1 MVFHR
6 IAGLRYTPA
15 PDEQKRGNTMVDS
28 RQSTPSVLP
37 SVERIQQELAR
48 AKSID
53 DFFGK
58 EGIFA
63 RLFADTLEQML
74 EAELTAHLGYPAH
87 APEGR
92 NSGNSRNGKRPRQLR
107 TSSGDTTIQV
117 PRDRNST
124 FQSPL
129 LDAYQ
134 TSTNELEE
142 KIIGLYAKGM
152 SARDIQD
159 TLHQAYG
166 VEVSPATISTVTD
179 KVWSLVESWQ
189 NRPLAAIYPIVYLDA
204 IHLKLRRDGK
214 VANTAVY
221 IVLGVDLDG
230 QRDVLGHWVGDGGAG
245 ANFWLSVVTDL
256 QSRGVTDIF
265 IACIDGLTG
274 FKEAIQAVF
283 PKTQIQRCI
292 IHQVRHSLTYVS
304 WKDRK
309 AFVADLKTI
318 YQAPTREA
326 AEEKLLELD
335 ERWGDKYAVAV
346 RSWERNWEDLATM
359 FEYPG
364 EIRRLISTTNTV
376 EGYNRQLRK
385 VTKTKGAL
393 PSGDAAR
400 KLLYLATMG
409 IVKKWTAPVFNWA
422 KIRNQLAIRFEGRFP
437 V

>member
-1 MVFHR
+1 
-6 IAGLRYTPA
+6 
-15 PDEQKRGNTMVDS
+15 MVDTQ
-28 RQSTPSVLP
+28 QSTTSVLP

-74 EAELTAHLGYPAH
+74 EAELTAHLGYPRH
-87 APEGR
+87 APEGHH
-92 NSGNSRNGKRPRQLR
+92 SGNSRNGKRTRNLR
-107 TSSGDTTIQV
+107 TSTGDTTIQV

-124 FQSPL
+124 FLSPL

-134 TSTNELEE
+134 TSTNELED

-166 VEVSPATISTVTD
+166 VEVSAATISTVTD
-179 KVWSLVESWQ
+179 KVWSLVEAWQ

-214 VANTAVY
+214 VVNTAVY
-221 IVLGVDLDG
+221 IVLGVDLEG
-230 QRDVLGHWVGDGGAG
+230 QRDVLGHWIGDGAEG
-245 ANFWLSVVTDL
+245 ANFWLSVLTDL
-256 QSRGVTDIF
+256 QGRGVTDIF

-274 FKEAIQAVF
+274 FKDAIQAVF
-283 PKTQIQRCI
+283 PRSQIQRCI
-292 IHQVRHSLTYVS
+292 IHQVRQSLTYVS

-309 AFVADLKTI
+309 AFVADLRTI
-318 YQAPTREA
+318 YQAPTREG
-326 AEEKLLELD
+326 AETRLLELS
-335 ERWGDKYAVAV
+335 ERWSATYPMAV
-346 RSWERNWEDLATM
+346 RSWETHWEDLATM
-359 FEYPG
+359 FEYG
-364 EIRRLISTTNTV
+364 AEIRRLIYTTNSI

-385 VTKTKGAL
+385 VTKTKGAF
-393 PSGDAAR
+393 PTDEAAR
-400 KLLYLATMG
+400 KLLFLVNRNITR
-409 IVKKWTAPVFNWA
+409 KWTAPVPNWA
-422 KIRNQLAIRFEGRFP
+422 RIRNQLAIRFAGRLP
-437 V
+437 M

>member
-1 MVFHR
+1 
-6 IAGLRYTPA
+6 
-15 PDEQKRGNTMVDS
+15 MVDT
-28 RQSTPSVLP
+28 QQATPSILP

-48 AKSID
+48 AKSVD

-74 EAELTAHLGYPAH
+74 EAELTAHLGYPRH
-87 APEGR
+87 APEGHH
-92 NSGNSRNGKRPRQLR
+92 SGNSRNGKRTRQLR
-107 TSSGDTTIQV
+107 TSTGDTTIQV

-134 TSTNELEE
+134 TSTNELED

-152 SARDIQD
+152 STRDIQD

-166 VEVSPATISTVTD
+166 VEVSPATISSVTD
-179 KVWSLVESWQ
+179 KVWSLVEAWQ
-189 NRPLAAIYPIVYLDA
+189 NRSLAAIYPIIYLDA

-214 VANTAVY
+214 VVNTAVY

-230 QRDVLGHWVGDGGAG
+230 QRDVLGHWVGDGGEG

-256 QSRGVTDIF
+256 QTRGVQDIF

-274 FKEAIQAVF
+274 FKDAIQAVF
-283 PKTQIQRCI
+283 PRTQIQRCI
-292 IHQVRHSLTYVS
+292 IHQVRQSLTYVS

-309 AFVADLKTI
+309 AFVADLRTI

-326 AEEKLLELD
+326 AETRLLELS
-335 ERWGDKYAVAV
+335 ERWSATYPMAV
-346 RSWERNWEDLATM
+346 RSWETHWEDLATM
-359 FEYPG
+359 FEYG
-364 EIRRLISTTNTV
+364 SEIRRLIYTTNSI

-385 VTKTKGAL
+385 VTKTKGAF
-393 PSGDAAR
+393 PTDEAAR
-400 KLLYLATMG
+400 KLLFLVNRDITR
-409 IVKKWTAPVFNWA
+409 KWTAPVANWA
-422 KIRNQLAIRFEGRFP
+422 RIRNQLAIRFAGRLP
-437 V
+437 M

>member
-1 MVFHR
+1 
-6 IAGLRYTPA
+6 
-15 PDEQKRGNTMVDS
+15 MVDTQ
-28 RQSTPSVLP
+28 QSTPSVLP

-74 EAELTAHLGYPAH
+74 EAELTAHLGYPRH

-92 NSGNSRNGKRPRQLR
+92 NSGNSRNGKRTRQLR
-107 TSSGDTTIQV
+107 TSSGDTTLQV
-117 PRDRNST
+117 PRDRNGT
-124 FQSPL
+124 FQAPL

-134 TSTNELEE
+134 TSTNELED

-166 VEVSPATISTVTD
+166 VEVSAATISTVTD
-179 KVWSLVESWQ
+179 KVWSLVEAWQ

-214 VANTAVY
+214 VTNTAVY

-230 QRDVLGHWVGDGGAG
+230 QCDVLGHWVGDGGEG

-256 QSRGVTDIF
+256 QTRGVQDIF

-274 FKEAIQAVF
+274 FKDAIQAVF
-283 PKTQIQRCI
+283 PHAQIQRCI
-292 IHQVRHSLTYVS
+292 IHQVRQSLTYVS

-309 AFVADLKTI
+309 AFVADLRTI

-326 AEEKLLELD
+326 AETRLLELS
-335 ERWGDKYAVAV
+335 EKWSATYPMAV
-346 RSWERNWEDLATM
+346 RSWETHWEDLATM
-359 FEYPG
+359 FEYG
-364 EIRRLISTTNTV
+364 AEIRRLIYTTNSI

-385 VTKTKGAL
+385 VTKTKGAF
-393 PSGDAAR
+393 PTDEAAR
-400 KLLYLATMG
+400 KLRVAGQPRDHPEM
-409 IVKKWTAPVFNWA
+409 N
-422 KIRNQLAIRFEGRFP
+422 R
-437 V
+437 

>member
-1 MVFHR
+1 
-6 IAGLRYTPA
+6 
-15 PDEQKRGNTMVDS
+15 MVDNQ
-28 RQSTPSVLP
+28 QSTTSVLP

-74 EAELTAHLGYPAH
+74 EAELTAHLGYPRH

-92 NSGNSRNGKRPRQLR
+92 HSGNSRNGRRTRQLR
-107 TSSGDTTIQV
+107 TSTGDTTIQV

-124 FQSPL
+124 FLSPL

-166 VEVSPATISTVTD
+166 VEVSAATISTVTD
-179 KVWSLVESWQ
+179 KVWSLVEAWQ

-230 QRDVLGHWVGDGGAG
+230 QRDVLGHWVGDGAEG

-256 QSRGVTDIF
+256 QGRGVQDIF
-265 IACIDGLTG
+265 IACIDGLNG
-274 FKEAIQAVF
+274 FKDAIQAVF
-283 PKTQIQRCI
+283 PHTQIQRCI
-292 IHQVRHSLTYVS
+292 IHQVRQSLTYVS

-309 AFVADLKTI
+309 AFVADLRTI

-326 AEEKLLELD
+326 AETRLLELA
-335 ERWGDKYAVAV
+335 EQWSATYPMAV
-346 RSWERNWEDLATM
+346 RSWETHWEDLATM
-359 FEYPG
+359 FEYG
-364 EIRRLISTTNTV
+364 AEIRRLIYTTNSI

-385 VTKTKGAL
+385 VTKTKGAF
-393 PSGDAAR
+393 PTDDAAR
-400 KLLYLATMG
+400 KLLFLVNRNITR
-409 IVKKWTAPVFNWA
+409 KWTAPVPNWA
-422 KIRNQLAIRFEGRFP
+422 RIRNQLAIRFAGRLP
-437 V
+437 M

>member
-1 MVFHR
+1 M
-6 IAGLRYTPA
+6 I
-15 PDEQKRGNTMVDS
+15 DNQ
-28 RQSTPSVLP
+28 QSTPSVLP

-74 EAELTAHLGYPAH
+74 EAELTAHLGYPRH
-87 APEGR
+87 APEGHH
-92 NSGNSRNGKRPRQLR
+92 SGNSRNGKRTRQLR
-107 TSSGDTTIQV
+107 TSTGDTTIQI

-129 LDAYQ
+129 LDTYQ

-179 KVWSLVESWQ
+179 KVWSLVEAWQ

-230 QRDVLGHWVGDGGAG
+230 QRDVLGHWVGDGAEG

-274 FKEAIQAVF
+274 FKDAIQAVF
-283 PKTQIQRCI
+283 PRAQIQRCI
-292 IHQVRHSLTYVS
+292 IHQVRQSLTYVS

-309 AFVADLKTI
+309 AFVADLRTI

-326 AEEKLLELD
+326 AETRLLELA
-335 ERWGDKYAVAV
+335 ERWSVTYPMAV
-346 RSWERNWEDLATM
+346 RSWETHWEDLATM
-359 FEYPG
+359 FEYG
-364 EIRRLISTTNTV
+364 AEIRRLIYTTNSI

-385 VTKTKGAL
+385 VTKTKGAF
-393 PSGDAAR
+393 PTDEAAR
-400 KLLYLATMG
+400 KLLFLVNRDITR
-409 IVKKWTAPVFNWA
+409 KWTAPVPNWA
-422 KIRNQLAIRFEGRFP
+422 RIRNQLAIRFAGRLP
-437 V
+437 M

>member
-1 MVFHR
+1 M
-6 IAGLRYTPA
+6 ADT
-15 PDEQKRGNTMVDS
+15 Q
-28 RQSTPSVLP
+28 QSTTSILP

-74 EAELTAHLGYPAH
+74 EAELTAHLGYPRH

-92 NSGNSRNGKRPRQLR
+92 LSGNSRNGKRPRTLR
-107 TSSGDTTIQV
+107 TSTGDTTIQL

-134 TSTNELEE
+134 TSTNELED

-152 SARDIQD
+152 SARDIQA
-159 TLHQAYG
+159 TLQEAYG

-179 KVWSLVESWQ
+179 KVWSLVEAWQ
-189 NRPLAAIYPIVYLDA
+189 NRALAAIYPIVYLDA

-214 VANTAVY
+214 VQNTAVY

-230 QRDVLGHWVGDGGAG
+230 QRDVLGHWVGDGAEG

-256 QSRGVTDIF
+256 QARGVQDIL

-283 PKTQIQRCI
+283 PHSQIQRCLV
-292 IHQVRHSLTYVS
+292 HQVRQSLTYVA

-309 AFVADLKTI
+309 AFTADLKTI
-318 YQAPTREA
+318 YQAPNREA
-326 AEEKLLELD
+326 AEEKLLDVAEK
-335 ERWGDKYAVAV
+335 WSGTYPMAV
-346 RSWERNWEDLATM
+346 RSWENNWEDLATM
-359 FEYPG
+359 FEYTG
-364 EIRRLISTTNTV
+364 EIRRLIYTTNAI

-385 VTKTKGAL
+385 VTKTKGAF
-393 PSGDAAR
+393 PTDEAAR
-400 KLLYLATMG
+400 KLLFLVNRDITR
-409 IVKKWTAPVFNWA
+409 KWTAPVPNWA
-422 KIRNQLAIRFEGRFP
+422 RIRNQLAIRFAGRFP
-437 V
+437 M

>member
-1 MVFHR
+1 M
-6 IAGLRYTPA
+6 ADT
-15 PDEQKRGNTMVDS
+15 Q
-28 RQSTPSVLP
+28 QSTTSILP

-74 EAELTAHLGYPAH
+74 EAELTAHLGYPHH

-92 NSGNSRNGKRPRQLR
+92 NSGNSRNGKRTRQLR
-107 TSSGDTTIQV
+107 TSTGDTIIQV

-134 TSTNELEE
+134 TSTNELED

-159 TLHQAYG
+159 TLQQAYG

-179 KVWSLVESWQ
+179 KVWSLVEAWQ
-189 NRPLAAIYPIVYLDA
+189 NRPLTAIYPIIYLDA

-214 VANTAVY
+214 IATTAVY

-230 QRDVLGHWVGDGGAG
+230 QRDVLGHWVGDGAEG

-256 QSRGVTDIF
+256 QSRGVQDIF

-274 FKEAIQAVF
+274 FKDAIQAVF
-283 PKTQIQRCI
+283 PRAQIQRCI
-292 IHQVRHSLTYVS
+292 IHQVRQSLTYVS

-309 AFVADLKTI
+309 AFVADLRTI
-318 YQAPTREA
+318 YQAATREA
-326 AEEKLLELD
+326 AETRLLELS
-335 ERWGDKYAVAV
+335 ERWSTTYPMAV
-346 RSWERNWEDLATM
+346 RSWETHWEDLATM
-359 FEYPG
+359 FEYG
-364 EIRRLISTTNTV
+364 AEIRRLIYTTNSI

-385 VTKTKGAL
+385 VTKTKGAF
-393 PSGDAAR
+393 PTGEAAR
-400 KLLYLATMG
+400 KLLFLVNRDITR
-409 IVKKWTAPVFNWA
+409 KWTAPVPNWA
-422 KIRNQLAIRFEGRFP
+422 RIRNQLAIRFAGRIP
-437 V
+437 M

>member
-1 MVFHR
+1 
-6 IAGLRYTPA
+6 
-15 PDEQKRGNTMVDS
+15 MVDT
-28 RQSTPSVLP
+28 QQLPTSVLP

-74 EAELTAHLGYPAH
+74 EAELTAHLGYPRH
-87 APEGR
+87 APEGH
-92 NSGNSRNGKRPRQLR
+92 NSGNSRNGKRTRQLR
-107 TSSGDTTIQV
+107 TSTGDTTIQV

-134 TSTNELEE
+134 TSSNELEE

-159 TLHQAYG
+159 TLQQAYG

-179 KVWSLVESWQ
+179 KVWSLVEAWQ
-189 NRPLAAIYPIVYLDA
+189 NRPLATIYPIVYLDA

-230 QRDVLGHWVGDGGAG
+230 HRDVLGHWVGDGAEG
-245 ANFWLSVVTDL
+245 ANFWLNVVTDL

-274 FKEAIQAVF
+274 FKDAIQAVF
-283 PKTQIQRCI
+283 PHAQIQRCI
-292 IHQVRHSLTYVS
+292 IHQVRQSLTYVS

-309 AFVADLKTI
+309 AFVADLRTI

-326 AEEKLLELD
+326 AETRLLELS
-335 ERWGDKYAVAV
+335 ERWSATYPMAV
-346 RSWERNWEDLATM
+346 RSWETHWEDLAIM
-359 FEYPG
+359 FEYG
-364 EIRRLISTTNTV
+364 AEIRRLIYTTNSI

-385 VTKTKGAL
+385 VTKTKGAF
-393 PSGDAAR
+393 PTDEAAR
-400 KLLYLATMG
+400 KLLFLVNRDITR
-409 IVKKWTAPVFNWA
+409 KWTAPVPNWA
-422 KIRNQLAIRFEGRFP
+422 RIRNQLAIRFAGRLP
-437 V
+437 L

>member
-1 MVFHR
+1 M
-6 IAGLRYTPA
+6 I
-15 PDEQKRGNTMVDS
+15 DS
-28 RQSTPSVLP
+28 RQSTPTVLP

-48 AKSID
+48 ATSID

-74 EAELTAHLGYPAH
+74 EAELTAHLGYPRH

-92 NSGNSRNGKRPRQLR
+92 NSGNSRNGKRSRQLR
-107 TSSGDTTIQV
+107 TSAGDTTIQV

-134 TSTNELEE
+134 TSTNELED

-179 KVWSLVESWQ
+179 KVWSLVEAWQ
-189 NRPLAAIYPIVYLDA
+189 NRPLTAIYPIIYLDA

-230 QRDVLGHWVGDGGAG
+230 QRDVLGHWVGDGAEG

-256 QSRGVTDIF
+256 QSRGVQDIF
-265 IACIDGLTG
+265 IACIDGLNG
-274 FKEAIQAVF
+274 FKDAIQAVF
-283 PKTQIQRCI
+283 PRTQLQRCI
-292 IHQVRHSLTYVS
+292 IHQVRSSLSYVS

-309 AFVADLKTI
+309 AFAHDLRTI

-326 AEEKLLELD
+326 AESKLLE
-335 ERWGDKYAVAV
+335 VAEKWSSSYPMAL
-346 RSWERNWEDLATM
+346 RGWETHWEDLATM
-359 FEYPG
+359 FEYGP
-364 EIRRLISTTNTV
+364 EIRRLIYTTNSI

-385 VTKTKGAL
+385 VTKTKGAF
-393 PSGDAAR
+393 PTDDAAR
-400 KLLYLATMG
+400 KLLFLVNRDITR
-409 IVKKWTAPVFNWA
+409 KWTAPVPNWA
-422 KIRNQLAIRFEGRFP
+422 RIRNQLAIRFAGRIP
-437 V
+437 M